1 MEISFM
7 MIVKPDFTL
16 DEISDI
22 ILQEIKLHPRCHYLD
37 VFKLLYQAFYG
48 PSHLEPQRDTIIYNL
63 KRELNDMKW
72 KTDVPYQDIGVGKG
86 LIRLNLISIISLPD
100 EDLKQ
105 NSMLLNKKIP
115 TEYLKDSEDKI
126 KILADCILQSRFEN
140 EINWNDWIQTWE
152 NSIPLVKSIISPTTE
167 EELII
172 EDCLTKQIIPTHSK
186 EYRKLYNPHYRVIHH
201 SVLKHIVQ

>member
-1 MEISFM
+1 

-48 PSHLEPQRDTIIYNL
+48 PSHIEPQRDTIIYNL

-86 LIRLNLISIISLPD
+86 FIRLNLISIISLPD

-152 NSIPLVKSIISPTTE
+152 NSIPLVKSIIPPTAE
-167 EELII
+167 EDLMI
-172 EDCLTKQIIPTHSK
+172 EDCLTKKIMPTHSE
-186 EYRKLYNPHYRVIHH
+186 EYRQWYDPHYRVIHY
-201 SVLKHIVQ
+201 SLLRFIF

>member
-48 PSHLEPQRDTIIYNL
+48 PSHIEPQRDTIIYNL

-86 LIRLNLISIISLPD
+86 FIRLNLISIISLSD

-115 TEYLKDSEDKI
+115 TEYLKNSEDKI

-140 EINWNDWIQTWE
+140 GINWNDWIETWE
-152 NSIPLVKSIISPTTE
+152 NCMPLVKSIIPPTAE
-167 EELII
+167 EDLMI
-172 EDCLTKQIIPTHSK
+172 EDCLTKKIMPTHSE
-186 EYRKLYNPHYRVIHH
+186 EYRQWYDPHYRVIHY
-201 SVLKHIVQ
+201 SLLRFIF